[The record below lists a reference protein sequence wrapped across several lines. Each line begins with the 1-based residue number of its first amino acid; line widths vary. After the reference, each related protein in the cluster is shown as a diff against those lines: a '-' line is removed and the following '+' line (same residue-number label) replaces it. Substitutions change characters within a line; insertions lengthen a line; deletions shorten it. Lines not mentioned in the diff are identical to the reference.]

1 MASLSTDKT
10 PLLSV
15 VIPVRNGASTI
26 LDQLRALADQRA
38 PVNFEIIISDNG
50 SADDLQSVLKEAS
63 QQWPSLAIRYIDS
76 SAKRGV
82 SYARNAGA
90 RMARA
95 QRIAFCDS
103 DDVVCP
109 DWVRAMSDGLER
121 YDGVGGALDERSLNG
136 EDPPVYEIAKNSLP
150 TGLDFLPYPI
160 GANCGVRY
168 EAWEKLNGFDEGF
181 LHGAEEVDFFWR
193 LQLAGY
199 SLGFVPD
206 AIVAYRHPH
215 SLRTT
220 VRRSFRY
227 GIGSCQLAAAHREHI
242 PRESWFKITGGW
254 LGLFIRLPLI
264 AWPERR
270 HYIRRLAHSAGLVVG
285 SHRYKVL
292 HLAPT

>member
-1 MASLSTDKT
+1 MASLSTDNL

-15 VIPVRNGASTI
+15 VIPVRNGANT
-26 LDQLRALADQRA
+26 LLEQLRALSDQRV
-38 PVNFEIIISDNG
+38 PVSFEVIISDNG
-50 SADDLQSVLKEAS
+50 SEDDLQGVLQTAS
-63 QQWPSLAIRYIDS
+63 EQWPSLPIRYVDS

-90 RMARA
+90 RVAKA
-95 QRIAFCDS
+95 PRIAFCDS
-103 DDVVCP
+103 DDVVCA

-121 YDGVGGALDERSLNG
+121 YDGIGGALDERSLNG
-136 EDPPVYEIAKNSLP
+136 GDPPVYEIAKNSLP

-168 EAWEKLNGFDEGF
+168 DVWQKLNGFDETF

-199 SLGFVPD
+199 VLGFAPD
-206 AIVAYRHPH
+206 AVVAYRHPQN
-215 SLRTT
+215 LRST

-227 GIGSCQLAAAHREHI
+227 GIGSCQLAAVHREHV
-242 PRESWFKITGGW
+242 PRESWLKIIRGW
-254 LGLFIRLPLI
+254 LGLLIRLPLI

-285 SHRYKVL
+285 SRRYKVL